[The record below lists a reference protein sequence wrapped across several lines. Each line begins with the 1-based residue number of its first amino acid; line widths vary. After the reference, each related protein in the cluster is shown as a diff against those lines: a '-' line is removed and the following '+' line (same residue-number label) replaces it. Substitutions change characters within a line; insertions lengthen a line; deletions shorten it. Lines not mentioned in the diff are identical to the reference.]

1 MQQAARQ
8 MRVQYCSAP
17 DSWESVWDGRSVRDV
32 RCHPALRFAR
42 RCFESNGSLVD
53 VSMSRVVFAVT
64 IQF

>member
-17 DSWESVWDGRSVRDV
+17 DSWKAFGIDLSATCAAIRRFA
-32 RCHPALRFAR
+32 CPAL
-42 RCFESNGSLVD
+42 FESNGSLVD